1 MSTQPHHGRGWAD
14 IDLVNLVANARAVL
28 GQTPGARL
36 LPMVKADAYGL
47 GAVPCARAL
56 RAVSPWGFGV
66 ATLDEAAQLRTAG
79 IHEPVLVFTPAT
91 LADLPRVRDL
101 DVRVVL
107 DRPETAARWDRP
119 FHLEIDTGMSRC
131 GVRWDDV
138 EAIVGCRSPALEG
151 VFTHLHSADANP
163 TSVADQWRRFA
174 AARDA
179 LGARPRLLHVANS
192 AGSWRVPEPLDLVRP
207 GIFLYGGTLGPD
219 LPAPAPVFALR
230 APVVGVR
237 RLRAG
242 DSVSYG
248 ADWTASRPTTIATL
262 GIGYADGVPRLVQG
276 RAHVLI
282 AGRPL
287 PVVGR
292 VTMDFVMVD
301 AGPESGVRL
310 GDIATLVGEDDGSVI
325 TLDEF
330 AAWSGTISYEVIARL
345 GSRLARRHRS
355 A

>member
-1 MSTQPHHGRGWAD
+1 
-14 IDLVNLVANARAVL
+14 
-28 GQTPGARL
+28 
-36 LPMVKADAYGL
+36 
-47 GAVPCARAL
+47 
-56 RAVSPWGFGV
+56 
-66 ATLDEAAQLRTAG
+66 
-79 IHEPVLVFTPAT
+79 
-91 LADLPRVRDL
+91 
-101 DVRVVL
+101 
-107 DRPETAARWDRP
+107 
-119 FHLEIDTGMSRC
+119 
-131 GVRWDDV
+131 
-138 EAIVGCRSPALEG
+138 
-151 VFTHLHSADANP
+151 
-163 TSVADQWRRFA
+163 
-174 AARDA
+174 
-179 LGARPRLLHVANS
+179 
-192 AGSWRVPEPLDLVRP
+192 
-207 GIFLYGGTLGPD
+207 
-219 LPAPAPVFALR
+219 VFALR

-237 RLRAG
+237 RLSAG

-301 AGPESGVRL
+301 AGPEGGVHL
-310 GDIATLVGEDDGSVI
+310 GDIATLVGEDDGSAI